1 MEGNAFLAA
10 QKIGSPESGA
20 NGLAAFVGVGPRL
33 FGIAYRI
40 LGSAAEAED
49 VVQDVWLRWQAVD
62 RSAVLNA
69 PAYLATTTTR
79 LALNLAQS
87 ARSRRET
94 YVGEWLA
101 EPVDMSPDPHLEA
114 ERGEALEHAVRLLL
128 ETLSPRE
135 RAAYVLR
142 KAFNYQYRQ
151 IADILRL
158 GEANIRQL
166 VSRAC
171 KRVADRPR
179 AFVSSAERRRF
190 LDAFI
195 AAAQQG
201 DFAAL
206 EELFASDVAAYSD
219 DTAASAV
226 A

>member
-10 QKIGSPESGA
+10 HEIGSPESGA
-20 NGLAAFVGVGPRL
+20 NGLAAFVGVRPRL

-49 VVQDVWLRWQAVD
+49 VVQDVWLRWQAID
-62 RSAVLNA
+62 RSVVLNA
-69 PAYLATTTTR
+69 PAYLATTSTR
-79 LALNLAQS
+79 LALNVAQS

-94 YVGEWLA
+94 YVGKWLA
-101 EPVDMSPDPHLEA
+101 EPVDMSPDPQLEA
-114 ERGEALEHAVRLLL
+114 ERGEALEHAVVLLL
-128 ETLSPRE
+128 ETLSPTE

-151 IADILRL
+151 IAAILRL
-158 GEANIRQL
+158 GETNIRQL
-166 VSRAC
+166 VSRAR

-179 AFVSSAERRRF
+179 ACVSSTERRRL

-201 DFAAL
+201 DFTAL
-206 EELFASDVAAYSD
+206 EELFASDVAAYLD
-219 DTAASAV
+219 DTAASA
-226 A
+226 AA